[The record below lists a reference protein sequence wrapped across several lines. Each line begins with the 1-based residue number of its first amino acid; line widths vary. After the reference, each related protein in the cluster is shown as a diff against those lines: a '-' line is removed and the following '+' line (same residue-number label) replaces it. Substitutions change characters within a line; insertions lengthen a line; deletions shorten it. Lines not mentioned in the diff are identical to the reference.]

1 MNKLCRLLSNP
12 FLVQLKHGLAKGGQT
27 QVFFNG
33 KYPFSIGKMK
43 FSLSFFRLLWRS
55 IFVVLAYPFRVHGV
69 LSINHIFSGGDGHCK
84 KKIKRG
90 AMRWLGLKTF
100 SLVFML
106 LSMAI
111 ACAAIHGMN
120 QALCKYK
127 FFIYKE

>member
-55 IFVVLAYPFRVHGV
+55 IFVVLVTILGMTMPFSNERLTLLG
-69 LSINHIFSGGDGHCK
+69 STG
-84 KKIKRG
+84 G

>member
-55 IFVVLAYPFRVHGV
+55 IFVVLVTILGMTMPFSNERLTLLG
-69 LSINHIFSGGDGHCK
+69 STG
-84 KKIKRG
+84 G

-111 ACAAIHGMN
+111 AYAAIHGMN

>member
-55 IFVVLAYPFRVHGV
+55 IFVVLVTILGMTMPFSNERLTLLGSTGFYPLTIYFPVEMD
-69 LSINHIFSGGDGHCK
+69 IA
-84 KKIKRG
+84 KR
-90 AMRWLGLKTF
+90 R
-100 SLVFML
+100 S
-106 LSMAI
+106 
-111 ACAAIHGMN
+111 
-120 QALCKYK
+120 
-127 FFIYKE
+127 KEEQ